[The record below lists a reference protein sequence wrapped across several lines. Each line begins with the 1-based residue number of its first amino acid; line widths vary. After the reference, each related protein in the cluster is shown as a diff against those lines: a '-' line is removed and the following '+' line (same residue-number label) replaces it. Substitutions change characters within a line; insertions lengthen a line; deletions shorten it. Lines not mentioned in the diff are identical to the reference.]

1 MTSTLLTLEGVSKTF
16 GPVVALE
23 DVSFSIGRGE
33 VVGLVGENGAGK
45 STLMKILGGV
55 ITPSSGRV
63 LIEGR
68 EIHFASARHSMNEG
82 IAFVHQELNSFP
94 NLSVAAN
101 ILIGREPRNG
111 PLNLFVDEKK
121 AEALVQPLL
130 QKLRADFTPSTPVAD
145 LSIAQRQL
153 VEIARALSF
162 DARLVIMDE
171 PTSSLT
177 LSESNRLLE
186 IVGELKAAGVSVIFI
201 THRLN
206 EIVEIADRVVVLR
219 DGKLAGTLKKSEI
232 SPQAMIAHMIG
243 RTLQTLYL
251 PPAITSSQDGLT
263 LTRVRTASFP
273 QEEITLS
280 VRRGEILGL
289 AGLIGAG
296 RSELAKAIFGID
308 PLLAGE
314 IRINGAPV
322 QVTTPGEAIAAGVA
336 LIPEDRKQSALLLAE
351 SIAENIGLNNWQ
363 QFSRGGLVDAGELR
377 GHAARQIHAFDVHAP
392 GPDAHLSALSGGN
405 QQKVILAKWLPRNPA
420 VLICDEPTRGVDV
433 GARHE
438 IYLRL
443 RKAADAGAAVLL
455 ISSDME
461 EVLGVSD
468 RIAVMH
474 EGRISGTLQREDFS
488 EHNVLQLAV
497 GRANQGDHAE

>member
-68 EIHFASARHSMNEG
+68 EIHFANARHSMNEG

-101 ILIGREPRNG
+101 ILIGREPRKG
-111 PLNLFVDEKK
+111 PLNLFVDEDK

-130 QKLRADFTPSTPVAD
+130 QKLRADFTPSTAVAD

-153 VEIARALSF
+153 VEIAHALSF

-186 IVGELKAAGVSVIFI
+186 IVGELKVAGVSVIFI

-219 DGKLAGTLKKSEI
+219 DGKLAGTLQKSEI

-296 RSELAKAIFGID
+296 RSELAKAIFGIE

-322 QVTTPGEAIAAGVA
+322 EVTSPGEAIAAGVA

-351 SIAENIGLNNWQ
+351 SIAENIGLNNWP
-363 QFSRGGLVDAGELR
+363 QFSRGGLVDAVQSFHCLFKILSGPINGQYRRCLWRSKRLHRQAQR
-377 GHAARQIHAFDVHAP
+377 GSERKQVCKRLHIHFRVSQEQDGLSFRNQVRNQESTLTKLPFGRFGPSVGVVHGDLLP
-392 GPDAHLSALSGGN
+392 FIFRRSHLSFFHQSSDGL
-405 QQKVILAKWLPRNPA
+405 V
-420 VLICDEPTRGVDV
+420 
-433 GARHE
+433 ARF
-438 IYLRL
+438 
-443 RKAADAGAAVLL
+443 AAVL
-455 ISSDME
+455 
-461 EVLGVSD
+461 
-468 RIAVMH
+468 R
-474 EGRISGTLQREDFS
+474 
-488 EHNVLQLAV
+488 
-497 GRANQGDHAE
+497 